1 MTSNPLP
8 AAVDLLLEATVA
20 GSFSRLG
27 YEARRRLDDWEDARP
42 TPSPASASCSPGRP
56 RASAGRHRSAAG
68 PRRRGARGRPGRA
81 TDHQSGGRTGHRPP
95 ERHRTAHI
103 AELAD
108 LSAVRELADD
118 LVDFGEPLDAVVH
131 NAGAL
136 LDQKTMTVDGL
147 ETTLAVHVV
156 APHLLTTMLV
166 PLLRQP
172 ARVVWVTSGGMYSQG
187 LDVDHLEM
195 DEDRYKGATQYA
207 RAKRAQVEL
216 LRLWAERLAPTAV
229 AHAMHPGWADT
240 PASKRPSRRFAR
252 SPARLCA
259 PRTRAPTP
267 SCGSSG
273 PTSRHRR
280 VESSGSTAASA
291 RPCTSPAPPRP
302 TRNASVSGLGS
313 RTEPGAES
321 GRAVP
326 AESDDFLSSGAVREN
341 GA

>member
-27 YEARRRLDDWEDARP
+27 YEARRRLDDWEDA
-42 TPSPASASCSPGRP
+42 PADAL
-56 RASAGRHRSAAG
+56 AGKRILLT
-68 PRRRGARGRPGRA
+68 GATSGIGRA
-81 TDHQSGGRTGHRPP
+81 ATGQLLDLGAEVLVVGRDEQRTIKAVAELDIAHPNGTV
-95 ERHRTAHI
+95 TAHI

-118 LVDFGEPLDAVVH
+118 LLDFGEPLDAVVH

-216 LRLWAERLAPTAV
+216 LGLWAERLAPTAV

-240 PASKRPSRRFAR
+240 PGVEASLPTFRKITGPALRTPNQGADTLVWLLWADEPAQTSGKLWLDRRQR
-252 SPARLCA
+252 STVHLPGTATTDEERERLWSWVED
-259 PRTRAPTP
+259 RA
-267 SCGSSG
+267 GG
-273 PTSRHRR
+273 
-280 VESSGSTAASA
+280 
-291 RPCTSPAPPRP
+291 
-302 TRNASVSGLGS
+302 
-313 RTEPGAES
+313 
-321 GRAVP
+321 
-326 AESDDFLSSGAVREN
+326 
-341 GA
+341 